1 MQLILLTTLTMM
13 AFAANSILNRMAVD
27 GAGMAPMAFAA
38 IRLVSGALVL
48 FVLARGPLVFK
59 GRRRGVG
66 VLALLTYA
74 VGFSLAYGTLDAGL
88 GALILFGMVQVTMFA
103 AAVLGRDEVPL
114 QRWIGGALAFGG
126 LVWLLSPGEGAVPIG
141 PAMAM
146 ALAGIAW
153 GFYSLAGRGELDA
166 VAGTAANFVLAAPLG
181 LLAWA
186 LVGGVGLSAAGIAL
200 AVLSG
205 AVTSGMGYALWYR
218 LVPQL
223 GASRAAVAQLTV
235 PVIAALGGALL
246 LAEVPSLR
254 LILSGAL
261 VLGGVALSL
270 SSGWVRAGRT

>member
-1 MQLILLTTLTMM
+1 M
-13 AFAANSILNRMAVD
+13 
-27 GAGMAPMAFAA
+27 
-38 IRLVSGALVL
+38 
-48 FVLARGPLVFK
+48 FK

-103 AAVLGRDEVPL
+103 AAVLGRDEVPV

-126 LVWLLSPGEGAVPIG
+126 LVWLLSPGAGAVPIG

-153 GFYSLAGRGELDA
+153 GFYSLAGRGEPDA

-186 LVGGVGLSAAGIAL
+186 LVGGGGLSAAGVGL

-205 AVTSGMGYALWYR
+205 AATSGMGYALWYR
-218 LVPQL
+218 LVPLL
-223 GASRAAVAQLTV
+223 GASPRGGGSINRTCDCSARWGAVVGRSAEPAPDPVGRAGFGRGGAVAQLWM
-235 PVIAALGGALL
+235 G
-246 LAEVPSLR
+246 
-254 LILSGAL
+254 
-261 VLGGVALSL
+261 
-270 SSGWVRAGRT
+270 SSGS